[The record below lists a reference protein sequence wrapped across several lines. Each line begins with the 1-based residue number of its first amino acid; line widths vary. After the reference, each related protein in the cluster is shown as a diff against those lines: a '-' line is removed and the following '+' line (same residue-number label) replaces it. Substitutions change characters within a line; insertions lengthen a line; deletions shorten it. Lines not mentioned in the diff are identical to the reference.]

1 MASSN
6 SSWKNLIP
14 SSVDIKTAAETMSM
28 IERAVFRDENS
39 SSGSPVSA
47 NSRRLGKGIISVFF
61 LLSSS
66 CRSLFLKSLW
76 HEQPLQRNVLAG
88 SIRKRSS
95 YAYGKNT
102 FLKLDQCNVDR
113 GHSALWQLEQY
124 RCSHRD
130 LQGSGPDDP
139 SLFEPREF
147 RGPDSYLFGLSK
159 TRLRPLRHPRPLARP
174 VPCLPWT
181 SPRLLH
187 RRSSESSLRL
197 LSRILSL
204 EPSRLTVL
212 GCLFPR
218 GLIPFHLQCQRPPK
232 SALFHGLP
240 SIVPLCRSVPI
251 PHSLPVPWALF
262 PKRPRRQSRLAALCP
277 RASESA
283 LAASVPSRPR
293 ELLPRPLQGA
303 LVSRP

>member
-47 NSRRLGKGIISVFF
+47 NSRRLGRGDYLSLLPAFF
-61 LLSSS
+61 LVPFSVPQE
-66 CRSLFLKSLW
+66 SLARAATSTECSGWF
-76 HEQPLQRNVLAG
+76 HQEAIVVC
-88 SIRKRSS
+88 
-95 YAYGKNT
+95 YGKNT

-174 VPCLPWT
+174 VPCLLWT

-197 LSRILSL
+197 LSRIL
-204 EPSRLTVL
+204 
-212 GCLFPR
+212 
-218 GLIPFHLQCQRPPK
+218 
-232 SALFHGLP
+232 
-240 SIVPLCRSVPI
+240 
-251 PHSLPVPWALF
+251 
-262 PKRPRRQSRLAALCP
+262 
-277 RASESA
+277 
-283 LAASVPSRPR
+283 
-293 ELLPRPLQGA
+293 
-303 LVSRP
+303 